1 MLTCRPGEYIILKE
15 SVSVKIRTR
24 ARGKR
29 ERPGRDKHGEGRSR
43 PPAAEARPRSNAEG
57 TGKGSPA
64 QVNGRSKPPA
74 KKRDTDVH
82 GSFRRGGEA
91 FEGGIPLKIRL
102 ICARLAAAALAICLA
117 FTSCGIIGEEGGASS
132 GPGQDVGSYESGE
145 SDTSSGDASSGG
157 ATSGGTS
164 SDGTSSGDA
173 TSGGTSSGGASS
185 GGTSSGGTSSG
196 GASSGGTT
204 SGGTSS
210 GGASSG
216 GASSGGVSSD
226 DASSGGTSSGFEPGA
241 DGNWEIIDRDSP
253 ITLSEYYWRST
264 LNTAERKIYDAVAY
278 AASTVS
284 ETASFTLSPT
294 NTDTLKK
301 VIELFLLDHP
311 EVFWWGNRY
320 TYSTVGGKVT
330 KVEFTFM
337 YDREK
342 ILSMQDETEDAA
354 RDILSQ
360 LPADA
365 TDFEAALFF
374 HDWLGENVVYKAP
387 ATVDDPTDY
396 QSYTV
401 YGALING
408 EGVCECYAEA
418 FQFLCHMAGIP
429 AIGITGTADNG
440 SVTENHK
447 WNGVK
452 LGGEWYLV
460 DATWDDA
467 GEYGVR
473 HSYFGMTGADMA
485 NHFVSE
491 DLKEGLPAFDSDKA
505 SYYVYYGLMC
515 DGSDPEEAVVRGLEL
530 AKEKDGDTFLLELRG
545 TDADAAADCFALL
558 KANGSRRLRA
568 IIDTYNRLNGTDY
581 SLDSYFSVSD
591 MNTLCYIISK

>member
-145 SDTSSGDASSGG
+145 SDTSSGDASSDG

-173 TSGGTSSGGASS
+173 TSGGT
-185 GGTSSGGTSSG
+185 
-196 GASSGGTT
+196 
-204 SGGTSS
+204 
-210 GGASSG
+210 SSG

-354 RDILSQ
+354 RDILSR

-387 ATVDDPTDY
+387 PSLSSPEDY
-396 QSYTV
+396 QAYTV

-408 EGVCECYAEA
+408 EGVCECYSEA